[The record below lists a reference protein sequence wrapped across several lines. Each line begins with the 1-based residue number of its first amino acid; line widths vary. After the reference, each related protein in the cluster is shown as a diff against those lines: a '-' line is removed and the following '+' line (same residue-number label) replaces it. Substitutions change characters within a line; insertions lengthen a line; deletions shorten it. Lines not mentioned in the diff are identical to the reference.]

1 MKIKRITCLILAA
14 LLIIATLGAC
24 KDKKGNDGSTQDG
37 SHVSADVFSKEKVE
51 YKDADGDS
59 KYNIVRP
66 AEADSVISGLAT
78 DLFKRIKTKIGV
90 SPKNIADDAADGT
103 DSYEILIGDTNRAE
117 SRQASD
123 YFNEN
128 YKCYS
133 GSYFICTIGKKIVIL
148 GVGDKGI
155 TDAVNYFCDNFVKP
169 DGIDG
174 GLLYGYDTVGDFTE
188 MTIDG
193 TNIKNF
199 KIVRQHFNGSYL
211 TQTQMEELAKAVT
224 EKSGYELKIVDDVYT
239 DAGDYEII
247 VGNTNRGGQDSLG
260 RNEYSI
266 AIDGKKVVLNGGSY
280 HATALAVTEFKNMLT
295 AKGSVTSADSVKK
308 GDYNETLKG
317 YDKSTYF
324 TPKWYDEFE
333 GDMVDN
339 LKWRIVSGS
348 ERSAEGYNNKRSVRS
363 ADPAVTGV
371 NDGKFYIQAAQDELY
386 YYGGMIT
393 TDSTMSYLYGIIEI
407 SALLPEG
414 PGFWTSLWQHG
425 HANEPDSLLTAEIDI
440 NECFGNSS
448 VVAANCHA
456 WPTSLGKEH
465 GLEHTSL
472 DESYKND
479 KKYYCPDS
487 GKFGDTFHTY
497 GMLWDSTQMSFFC
510 DGKIYFSYDIT
521 QKQEDIITFNKKM
534 YLILSAAIGFK
545 SSGYN
550 ISNATD
556 EQWANT
562 SKLLVD
568 NLYIYQMDDGKSE
581 IYLR

>member
-24 KDKKGNDGSTQDG
+24 KDKKENDGSTQDG

-59 KYNIVRP
+59 KYNIVRS
-66 AEADSVISGLAT
+66 AEADSVVSGLAT
-78 DLFKRIKTKIGV
+78 DLFKRIKTEIGV
-90 SPKNIADDAADGT
+90 SPKNIADDAADGA

-148 GVGDKGI
+148 GVG
-155 TDAVNYFCDNFVKP
+155 
-169 DGIDG
+169 
-174 GLLYGYDTVGDFTE
+174 
-188 MTIDG
+188 
-193 TNIKNF
+193 
-199 KIVRQHFNGSYL
+199 
-211 TQTQMEELAKAVT
+211 
-224 EKSGYELKIVDDVYT
+224 
-239 DAGDYEII
+239 
-247 VGNTNRGGQDSLG
+247 
-260 RNEYSI
+260 
-266 AIDGKKVVLNGGSY
+266 
-280 HATALAVTEFKNMLT
+280 
-295 AKGSVTSADSVKK
+295 
-308 GDYNETLKG
+308 
-317 YDKSTYF
+317 
-324 TPKWYDEFE
+324 
-333 GDMVDN
+333 
-339 LKWRIVSGS
+339 
-348 ERSAEGYNNKRSVRS
+348 
-363 ADPAVTGV
+363 
-371 NDGKFYIQAAQDELY
+371 
-386 YYGGMIT
+386 
-393 TDSTMSYLYGIIEI
+393 
-407 SALLPEG
+407 
-414 PGFWTSLWQHG
+414 
-425 HANEPDSLLTAEIDI
+425 
-440 NECFGNSS
+440 NSS

-456 WPTSLGKEH
+456 WPTSLGEEH
-465 GLEHTSL
+465 GLVHTSL

-479 KKYYCPDS
+479 KKYYCPDN

-521 QKQEDIITFNKKM
+521 QKQEDIMAFNKKM

-550 ISNATD
+550 ISNTTD